1 MTEAINVESC
11 KFYIGKVKLE
21 IQLSKLEIS
30 KTWKNLEI
38 CEESEASLK
47 YPSSAKNPIDL
58 NKIQINETEM
68 EPTGEAAINA
78 LFQKIYADANEDT
91 RRAMMKSFIES
102 KGTVLSTNWSDVGEK
117 EIKPV
122 PPKNN

>member
-1 MTEAINVESC
+1 M
-11 KFYIGKVKLE
+11 KLE
-21 IQLSKLEIS
+21 IQLTKNELGRV
-30 KTWKNLEI
+30 WKNLEI
-38 CEESEASLK
+38 SEEQESQISVPK
-47 YPSSAKNPIDL
+47 YPSSAKNPIDTSKL
-58 NKIQINETEM
+58 DESELKDS

-102 KGTVLSTNWSDVGEK
+102 NGTVLSTNWDEVGEK
-117 EIKPV
+117 AIDPI

>member
-1 MTEAINVESC
+1 MSESINTEKS
-11 KFYIGKVKLE
+11 KFSIGKVKLE
-21 IQLSKLEIS
+21 IQLSKLETS
-30 KTWKNLEI
+30 KTWKTLEI
-38 CEESEASLK
+38 GEESKTILK
-47 YPSSAKNPIDL
+47 YPSSAKNPVDP
-58 NKIQINETEM
+58 NKIQINETDM

-78 LFQKIYADANEDT
+78 LFQKIYADASDDT

-102 KGTVLSTNWSDVGEK
+102 KGTVLSTNWNEVGEK